1 MKGSLKDC
9 GRDRHQRGG
18 GVVPRMLA
26 LAALLGMFLGGAL
39 NAMAAPGSTP
49 AAGPAAVEPG
59 PDAHPRFP
67 GRPGPLPRDSV
78 IKLAPGV
85 FRVGSVTIDANQRRV
100 TIDGHVNM
108 SSGIVELLAC
118 ARFGKTHESVF
129 AMEAEPYHIQVGLL
143 LLGLEPTKRPLRF
156 QGDKDTPTGDSVEV
170 TVAWTDSTGKRVE
183 VRGEDAIIDLRTN
196 QPMQHTPWVFVGS
209 RIANGQFEA
218 QVDGNIITTYHDPA
232 TIIDNPLE
240 GGGNDTVYGVNS
252 ALVPSVGT
260 PVTLT
265 VRALSLPRSKSERQ
279 EKKP

>member
-1 MKGSLKDC
+1 MKDPLKDC
-9 GRDRHQRGG
+9 GRDRNPRRG
-18 GVVPRMLA
+18 GVVPGMVA
-26 LAALLGMFLGGAL
+26 LATLLGVFLGGAL
-39 NAMAAPGSTP
+39 NAIAVPGSTP
-49 AAGPAAVEPG
+49 AADRPAVEPG
-59 PDAHPRFP
+59 PDANQRVA

-78 IKLAPGV
+78 IQLAPGV
-85 FRVGSVTIDANQRRV
+85 FRVGRVTIDANQRRV
-100 TIDGHVNM
+100 AIDGHVNM

-118 ARFGKTHESVF
+118 ARYGKTHESVF

-183 VRGEDAIIDLRTN
+183 VRGEDAILDLRTN
-196 QPMQHTPWVFVGS
+196 QSMQRTHWVFVGS
-209 RIANGQFEA
+209 RVANGQFEA

-240 GGGNDTVYGVNS
+240 GGGDDTVYGVNS
-252 ALVPSVGT
+252 ALVPKVGT

-265 VRALSLPRSKSERQ
+265 VRALSPPRSQPGRQ

>member
-1 MKGSLKDC
+1 MKGPLKNC
-9 GRDRHQRGG
+9 GRDQHPRGG
-18 GVVPRMLA
+18 GVVPWMLA
-26 LAALLGMFLGGAL
+26 LATFAGMLLGGAL
-39 NAMAAPGSTP
+39 NVMAAPDSTAAADPP
-49 AAGPAAVEPG
+49 AMQPG
-59 PDAHPRFP
+59 PDANQRFA

-85 FRVGSVTIDANQRRV
+85 FRVGSVTIDANQRQIA
-100 TIDGHVNM
+100 IDGHVNM

-156 QGDKDTPTGDSVEV
+156 QGDKDAPTGDSVVV

-183 VRGEDAIIDLRTN
+183 VRGEDAILDLRTN
-196 QPMQHTPWVFVGS
+196 QSMQRTPWVFVGS
-209 RIANGQFEA
+209 RVANGQFEA

-240 GGGNDTVYGVNS
+240 GGGDDTVYGVNS
-252 ALVPSVGT
+252 ALVPRVGT

-265 VRALSLPRSKSERQ
+265 VRALSPPRSQPGRQ